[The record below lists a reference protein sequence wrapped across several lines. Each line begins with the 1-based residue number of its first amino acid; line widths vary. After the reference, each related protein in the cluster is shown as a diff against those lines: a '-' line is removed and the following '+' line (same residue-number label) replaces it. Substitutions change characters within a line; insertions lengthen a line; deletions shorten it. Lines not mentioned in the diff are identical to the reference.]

1 MNNIKKT
8 YIVFVNNIEREVEAT
23 SADDAIAQVYEDIGY
38 DPGEVSCE
46 EDDALGICQ
55 TCSGSGEGMH
65 DGTTCPV
72 CHGRG
77 ES

>member
-23 SADDAIAQVYEDIGY
+23 SAEDAIDQVYEDIGY

-46 EDDALGICQ
+46 EDDVLSICQ
-55 TCSGSGEGMH
+55 ACNGSGEGMNE
-65 DGTTCPV
+65 GTTCRA